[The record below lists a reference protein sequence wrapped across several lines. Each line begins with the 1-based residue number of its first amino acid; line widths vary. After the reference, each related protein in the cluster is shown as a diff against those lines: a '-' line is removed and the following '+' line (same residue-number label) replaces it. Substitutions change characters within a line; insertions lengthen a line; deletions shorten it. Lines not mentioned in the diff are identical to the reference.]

1 MPYSIRKVAVLGAG
15 TMGSGIAALVAGVGI
30 PVLLM
35 DIPANGTSPTDA
47 FQVRNAPVWRALERL
62 EKSNPPELY
71 DPGDLRLI
79 SVGNT
84 EDDLVRLAEVDWVIE
99 VIIEKLDL
107 KQALMR
113 RILPIVRPDCII
125 TTNTSGLPIWQIAEG
140 LGEAF
145 SCRFMGT
152 HFFNPPRYLPLLE
165 LIPHPN
171 ADPALVDFM
180 HAFLT
185 TRLGKGVVIAKDEP
199 NFIGNRFMAMLSSQT
214 MGYALEYGLSVDEMD
229 ALTGQLIGRPKTGTF
244 RLSDLV
250 GNDVAWYVTSNLS
263 ESIPNDES
271 RYLLSNEKVVALYTK
286 LMQEKWLGN
295 KSGQGFY
302 KRVDTPNGREFWSL
316 NLNTL
321 EYNQPA
327 KVRFDSV
334 GKHRKVTDVTER
346 IKRLM
351 NEQDVAGRFLWHH
364 HAFYL
369 SYASKRV
376 PEITDSLVNVDN
388 AQKWG
393 FAHQFGPFEIWD
405 ALGIAETVPTFEE
418 GGYKVADWVHT
429 MLANGIHRFYQ
440 QDERGQRIGYY
451 SPQAGAYVPLA
462 QNPRELTAT
471 RLRAMH
477 GVVERNASANLVEM
491 GDGILLLEMT
501 TEHATIDEDFIQMG
515 FKAVE
520 LLNQGGFKGM
530 VISHDG
536 ERFSIGANI
545 LLMAMAVQSGDLNQL
560 KRLVKGLQD
569 FTMATRYAHAPIVTA
584 PFNMALGGGA
594 EILMAGVATVAHIE
608 LYTGLVEFGVGII
621 PGGSGTKEMMRR
633 LINPIMRTK
642 NADVLPHLRQ
652 AFEQIAFAKV
662 SSSAVEAMHMG
673 ILRPTDRIVMNRAH
687 LLSEAKRTALHLAQ
701 DYVPPRREKIYAA
714 GRDAYSALL
723 LAIDGLVRGKY
734 ASEHDALIAKK
745 LAYIM
750 TGGAPSEPTWLDEQV
765 ILDLELQALVELAQ
779 TPKTLERIA
788 YMLQNNKPLRN

>member
-1 MPYSIRKVAVLGAG
+1 MPYSIRKVAVIGAG
-15 TMGSGIAALVAGVGI
+15 TMGSGIAGLVAGVGI
-30 PVLLM
+30 PVVLM
-35 DIPANGTSPTDA
+35 DVPANGTSATDS
-47 FQVRNAPVWRALERL
+47 FSVRNALALRALERL

-71 DPGDLRLI
+71 DPNDVALI
-79 SVGNT
+79 SVGST
-84 EDDLVRLAEVDWVIE
+84 EDDLMQLSDVDWVIE
-99 VIIEKLDL
+99 VIIEKLEV
-107 KQALMR
+107 KQSLMQ
-113 RILPIVRPDCII
+113 RILPIVRSDCII
-125 TTNTSGLPIWQIAEG
+125 TTNTSGLPIRQIAEG
-140 LGEAF
+140 LGDAF
-145 SCRFMGT
+145 SHRFMGT
-152 HFFNPPRYLPLLE
+152 HFFNPPRYLSLLE

-171 ADPALVDFM
+171 TDPLLVDFM
-180 HAFLT
+180 HAFLS

-214 MGYALEYGLSVDEMD
+214 IGYALEHGLSVDEID

-250 GNDVAWYVTSNLS
+250 GNDVAWYVTANLA
-263 ESIPNDES
+263 EAIPNDDS
-271 RYLLSNEKVVALYTK
+271 RSLLLNEKLIALYTQ
-286 LMQEKWLGN
+286 LMQAKWLGN

-302 KRVDTPNGREFWSL
+302 KKVDTPNGREFWSL
-316 NLNTL
+316 NLRTL
-321 EYNQPA
+321 EHESPA
-327 KVRFDSV
+327 KVRFESV
-334 GKHRKVTDVTER
+334 GKHRKVGDVAER

-351 NEQDVAGRFLWHH
+351 NEQDVAGQFLWHH

-376 PEITDSLVNVDN
+376 PEITDTLVNVDH

-393 FAHQFGPFEIWD
+393 FAHQLGPFEIWD
-405 ALGIAETVPTFEE
+405 ALGIAETVPAFEQ
-418 GGYKVADWVHT
+418 GGYRVAEWVHE
-429 MLANGIHRFYQ
+429 MLAKGIHRFYQ
-440 QDERGQRIGYY
+440 YDERGQRIGYY
-451 SPQAGAYVPLA
+451 SPQVGEYVPLSL
-462 QNPRELTAT
+462 NPREVTVA
-471 RLRAMH
+471 RLRATH
-477 GVVERNASANLVEM
+477 GVVERNSSANLVEM
-491 GDGILLLEMT
+491 GDGVLLLEMT
-501 TEHATIDEDFIQMG
+501 TEHATIDEDYIQLG
-515 FKAVE
+515 FKAID
-520 LLNQGGFKGM
+520 LLNQGRFNAM

-545 LLMAMAVQSGDLNQL
+545 LLMAMAVQSGDLSQL

-662 SSSAVEAMHMG
+662 SSSAVEAKQMG

-687 LLSEAKRTALHLAQ
+687 LLSEAKRTALYLAQ
-701 DYVPPRREKIYAA
+701 DYVPPHREKIYAA

-734 ASEHDALIAKK
+734 ATEHDALIAKK

-750 TGGAPSEPTWLDEQV
+750 TGGAPSEPTWLDEQI